1 MVWKSIPTIGFWPA
15 IIDLGKNTMRIA
27 LLEDEQE
34 QAQHVQLIVT
44 EGGHTCDSF
53 PSGQSFLGAVLHRSY
68 DLLILDWQIPDM
80 TGIDVLK
87 SIRAQINWA
96 IPVIFLTQ
104 RDSEA
109 DIVCALDAGADD
121 YLAKPA
127 RAAELIARINALV
140 RRSNP
145 DSEKEILKHGP
156 FEINTQQR
164 SVFLHGKELTLTDKD
179 YDLTLFLFQ
188 NQGRLLTREVLLER
202 VWGLTQDINTRTV
215 DTHMSRLRRR
225 LGLNPENGFR
235 IKTIYQRG
243 YRLEAMNTQSLE
255 QTPEVIGVDQ
265 AANA

>member
-1 MVWKSIPTIGFWPA
+1 
-15 IIDLGKNTMRIA
+15 MRIA
-27 LLEDEQE
+27 LLEDEHE
-34 QAQHVQLIVT
+34 QAQRIQTIVS
-44 EGGHTCDSF
+44 EKGHHCDSF
-53 PSGQSFLGAVLHRSY
+53 PTGQAFLGAVLHRSY
-68 DLLILDWQIPDM
+68 DLMILDWQIPDM
-80 TGIDVLK
+80 TGVEVLENV
-87 SIRAQINWA
+87 RAQLNWP
-96 IPVIFLTQ
+96 IPAIFLTQ

-121 YLAKPA
+121 FLAKPA

-145 DSEKEILKHGP
+145 DSEKEVLVYGP
-156 FEINTQQR
+156 FEVNTQQR
-164 SVFLHGKELTLTDKD
+164 SISLHGEPLTLTDKD
-179 YDLTLFLFQ
+179 YELTLFLFQ

-243 YRLEAMNTQSLE
+243 YRLEAMSVHVLE
-255 QTPEVIGVDQ
+255 QDPDIVEVDQ